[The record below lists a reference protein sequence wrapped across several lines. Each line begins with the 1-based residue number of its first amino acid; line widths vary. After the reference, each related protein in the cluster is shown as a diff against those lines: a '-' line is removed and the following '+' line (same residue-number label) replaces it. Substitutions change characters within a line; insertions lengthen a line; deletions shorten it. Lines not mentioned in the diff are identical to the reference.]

1 MSHLSHCIALTF
13 LQFVIAFY
21 GKMSHQS
28 YRFKRFLVAFW
39 PERLKLHKL
48 LASSSLKDILSAH
61 KPKAGES
68 LPEGL
73 SPIIETGKSAYYR
86 GSSQSR
92 PHVVGIFYDGG
103 GMLMSSG
110 LKPARRTLSRSR
122 LRSEVFSFVDD
133 LPCYAQRFSA
143 VSFQLRK
150 CRHKLARALSS
161 EGRINLRRCFPPGIS
176 LALSLA
182 FKQQLEACYREQP

>member
-1 MSHLSHCIALTF
+1 VSLLFHCISLTL
-13 LQFVIAFY
+13 LQFVIAIY
-21 GKMSHQS
+21 GKMSHRS
-28 YRFKRFLVAFW
+28 YRFKRLLVAFW
-39 PERLKLHKL
+39 PERLKLRKL
-48 LASSSLKDILSAH
+48 LASSSLKDILSAY

-73 SPIIETGKSAYYR
+73 SPIIETGKSVYYR
-86 GSSQSR
+86 GLLQSR
-92 PHVVGIFYDGG
+92 PHAVGIFYDNG
-103 GMLMSSG
+103 GMLGPSG
-110 LKPARRTLSRSR
+110 LKPARRSSSRSKLR
-122 LRSEVFSFVDD
+122 LEVFSFVDD
-133 LPCYAQRFSA
+133 LPCYAQHFSA

-161 EGRINLRRCFPPGIS
+161 EGRTNLRRCFRPGRS